1 MNNLSFLC
9 NRPILAPMAGVAD
22 SAFRATAMSLGAGCC
37 TSEMISTKALCFE
50 NENTKKLLYHT
61 EAERPF
67 GIQLFGNLPSD
78 FRIAAAKAYNIAAPD
93 FIDINMGC
101 PAPKIYKGGAGSALM
116 KNKDMAMDIIG
127 AVVSSVPVPVTAK
140 IRSGIDDNNKN
151 AVSFAKALESA
162 GAAAITI
169 HGRTT
174 VQMYRPPVDYEIIR
188 QVASALHIP
197 VIANGDVQS
206 FEDYSYMKRITG
218 CDGVMI
224 GRGALGNPYVFS
236 EINSRQD
243 GTPYI
248 PPTLAQRLST
258 LRQQLEMSIEQ
269 KGEKLAIM
277 EGRKHAAWYI
287 KGLRQ
292 AATFR
297 RKAFELESFEDLDR
311 YIDLALQTFV
321 E

>member
-1 MNNLSFLC
+1 
-9 NRPILAPMAGVAD
+9 
-22 SAFRATAMSLGAGCC
+22 
-37 TSEMISTKALCFE
+37 
-50 NENTKKLLYHT
+50 
-61 EAERPF
+61 
-67 GIQLFGNLPSD
+67 
-78 FRIAAAKAYNIAAPD
+78 
-93 FIDINMGC
+93 
-101 PAPKIYKGGAGSALM
+101 
-116 KNKDMAMDIIG
+116 
-127 AVVSSVPVPVTAK
+127 
-140 IRSGIDDNNKN
+140 
-151 AVSFAKALESA
+151 
-162 GAAAITI
+162 
-169 HGRTT
+169 
-174 VQMYRPPVDYEIIR
+174 
-188 QVASALHIP
+188 
-197 VIANGDVQS
+197 
-206 FEDYSYMKRITG
+206 
-218 CDGVMI
+218 MI